1 MYNTDRIK
9 TNGHSLNIRHFLNIK
24 QSFIAVVIGILM
36 LFSVGCDEQKLSSSW
51 LDREIVIDA
60 KSDDWLDTLYYFES
74 EMVSLGFFNDESHL
88 YVCML
93 AEHPMLQAQVV
104 GQGFTLWFD
113 PAGGE
118 EKTFGI
124 KFPIGMQGT
133 RGQMA
138 SGRTQ
143 EGELDRDK
151 MRQAFEKSLAD
162 LEILG
167 PAGTKR
173 RIPVEDAKGI
183 EIKVRNETGLFVY
196 ELKVPLKSDDEH
208 PYAIRTKAGSA
219 IGVGLEIPEID
230 KDEMRNAMQGRMG
243 GQGGMPPGGS
253 RGGMGGMGGG
263 MGRRGGQR
271 PKMPE
276 GLDVWASLQLA
287 LEHSQ
292 ESTH

>member
-1 MYNTDRIK
+1 MNHQIQTK
-9 TNGHSLNIRHFLNIK
+9 NKVNSLNRK
-24 QSFIAVVIGILM
+24 QLLIACVLGIM
-36 LFSVGCDEQKLSSSW
+36 VFCSVGCEDQELKSNW
-51 LDREIVIDA
+51 LNREIIIDA
-60 KSDDWLDTLYYFES
+60 KSDDWLDTLYYLES

-113 PAGGE
+113 PAGGK
-118 EKTFGI
+118 EKVFGI

-133 RGQMA
+133 REQMA
-138 SGRTQ
+138 FMRTQ
-143 EGELDRDK
+143 EGELDREK
-151 MRQAFEKSLAD
+151 MRQAFEESLAD

-167 PAGTKR
+167 PGGSKK

-183 EIKVRNETGLFVY
+183 EIKTRNQTGLFVY
-196 ELKVPLKSDDEH
+196 ELRVPLKSDDEN
-208 PYAIRTKAGSA
+208 PYAIGANAGTA

-230 KDEMRNAMQGRMG
+230 KDEMKAALQGRMG
-243 GQGGMPPGGS
+243 GQGGIPPGG
-253 RGGMGGMGGG
+253 GGERMGGMSGG

-271 PKMPE
+271 PKMPK

-287 LEHSQ
+287 FEQSQ
-292 ESTH
+292 E